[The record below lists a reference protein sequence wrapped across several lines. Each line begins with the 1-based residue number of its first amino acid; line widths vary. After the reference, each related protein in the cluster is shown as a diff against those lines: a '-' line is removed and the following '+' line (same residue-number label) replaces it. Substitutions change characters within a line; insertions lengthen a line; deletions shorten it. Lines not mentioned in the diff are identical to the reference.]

1 MCFSG
6 QVARFRW
13 VFLPLG
19 LCALAAVGAHAAA
32 DVVGDQLLWLADR
45 VDAFFDAIFSS
56 WSVTAPLVDLIG
68 LTQRTFFAR
77 ALALTWELS
86 ADALLA
92 VPLLNYQE
100 RAAEQELALARVQL
114 RKRPSLRLI
123 RPVAALLVGIA
134 GARAVARMVQGTL
147 LHLPFLS
154 ALLGA
159 AALFLLLAF
168 LVPRAVF
175 RSLEHAALRRR
186 GLLDLVILGP
196 LALAAVLSL

>member
-1 MCFSG
+1 MQLNVLQRVG
-6 QVARFRW
+6 RIRW
-13 VFLPLG
+13 IFLPLG
-19 LCALAAVGAHAAA
+19 MCALVAVGTHAAA
-32 DVVGDQLLWLADR
+32 DLVGDRVLWIVDK

-100 RAAEQELALARVQL
+100 RAAEQELALARTQL

-123 RPVAALLVGIA
+123 RPAAALLVG
-134 GARAVARMVQGTL
+134 
-147 LHLPFLS
+147 
-154 ALLGA
+154 
-159 AALFLLLAF
+159 
-168 LVPRAVF
+168 
-175 RSLEHAALRRR
+175 
-186 GLLDLVILGP
+186 
-196 LALAAVLSL
+196 